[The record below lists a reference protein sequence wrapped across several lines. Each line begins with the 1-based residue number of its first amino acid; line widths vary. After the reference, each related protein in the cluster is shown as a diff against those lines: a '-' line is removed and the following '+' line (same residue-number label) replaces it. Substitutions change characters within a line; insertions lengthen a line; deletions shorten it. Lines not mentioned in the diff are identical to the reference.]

1 MPADDTDENDD
12 LMNSSGLSYCL
23 LSAVQKGTMFSHRD
37 PSLVKVP
44 SLVRMSKR
52 ASNYISIVFKSSSFD
67 ESICFPDIPIF
78 EKRLF
83 IISYK
88 CSFKFHNCLF

>member
-12 LMNSSGLSYCL
+12 MMNSSGFSYCL

-37 PSLVKVP
+37 PSLLKVP

-52 ASNYISIVFKSSSFD
+52 TSNYISIVFKSSSFD
-67 ESICFPDIPIF
+67 VFFCFPIIPIF
-78 EKRLF
+78 E
-83 IISYK
+83 
-88 CSFKFHNCLF
+88 